1 MTDAVASYQTSEFK
15 AKYDRQ
21 WWKLSVDLDTNAATL
36 TADDGDGNILVT
48 QEIEFTDFPLP
59 EIKIYVEI
67 NPQK

>member
-1 MTDAVASYQTSEFK
+1 MNVH
-15 AKYDRQ
+15 
-21 WWKLSVDLDTNAATL
+21 TNTATL

-67 NPQK
+67 NPRIFMCLLSEY